1 LEIQSPLGPSECW
14 GKLEPDG
21 EPDEVDDTVDE
32 GATPFCTLHT
42 LWYQFVMEARP
53 LGSAV
58 QALSQTPPVVVE
70 KGARRESK
78 QKHDV

>member
-1 LEIQSPLGPSECW
+1 VVVVI
-14 GKLEPDG
+14 
-21 EPDEVDDTVDE
+21 DEVTV
-32 GATPFCTLHT
+32 GAAALTLQT

-53 LGSAV
+53 PGFAV

-70 KGARRESK
+70 KAASRGSK